1 MIFKKLFYKSYNL
14 YSIFFTR
21 KKYTENEY
29 KYLMEFNRELKEIK
43 SSNNISEFWSNSLL
57 EIKHFINNN
66 NMLNILQSPTIKF
79 TMIAE
84 PNKLEL
90 RKLLTS
96 NKSIYFKDIINEDWV
111 GNPTPYFYYP
121 KSSGNT
127 IHHAYSLLQ
136 LYNLY
141 NIDIS
146 KLTTIFEFGGGY
158 GNFCKL
164 LIKSNYTG
172 NYIIFDLP
180 FMSSIQ
186 KLFLNLSK
194 INFNISFINI
204 RQTRS
209 ISLINDISQI
219 TFNNP
224 DLFIALWSLSEC
236 PIALRDQILENNSDS
251 KYFLIAYSNEF
262 LGTDNH
268 NYFENF
274 RIKMTTHKWISYE
287 IQHMKGHSYLIGKK
301 IGI

>member
-43 SSNNISEFWSNSLL
+43 PSNNISEFWSNALS
-57 EIKHFINNN
+57 EIKHFINNK
-66 NMLNILQSPTIKF
+66 NMLNILQSPTIKY

-96 NKSIYFKDIINEDWV
+96 NKSRYFKDIIKEDWV

-136 LYNLY
+136 LINLY
-141 NIDIS
+141 DIDFNNVN
-146 KLTTIFEFGGGY
+146 KIFEFGGGY

-164 LIKSNYTG
+164 IIKSNFKG
-172 NYIIFDLP
+172 NYVIFDLP
-180 FMSSIQ
+180 LMSSIQ
-186 KLFLNLSK
+186 KLYLNLC
-194 INFNISFINI
+194 NVN
-204 RQTRS
+204 S
-209 ISLINDISQI
+209 IITLKPNNDNRTVSLINELADISADD
-219 TFNNP
+219 P
-224 DLFIALWSLSEC
+224 DVFIALWSLSEC
-236 PIALRDQILENNSDS
+236 PFLLRDQVLTRNMNS
-251 KYFLIAYSNEF
+251 KFFLIAYSNEF
-262 LGTDNH
+262 MGTN
-268 NYFENF
+268 NCEYFENF
-274 RIKMTTHKWISYE
+274 KIKMTNHEWVSYE
-287 IQHMKGHSYLIGKK
+287 IDHMKGHTYLIGKRK
-301 IGI
+301 